1 MGVNQSNKKKK
12 SAFWKEWKFLQV
24 FRLVWTVPN
33 TPNHPQDVV
42 WGSQCPLHWLCSV
55 GSFQQGVMG

>member
-42 WGSQCPLHWLCSV
+42 WGS
-55 GSFQQGVMG
+55 